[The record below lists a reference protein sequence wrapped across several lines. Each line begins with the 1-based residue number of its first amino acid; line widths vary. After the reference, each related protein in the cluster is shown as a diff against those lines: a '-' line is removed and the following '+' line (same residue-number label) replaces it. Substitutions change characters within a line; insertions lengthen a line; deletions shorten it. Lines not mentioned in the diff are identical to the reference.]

1 MHLERLIMVMDT
13 ASNRVAGSLV
23 IAALI
28 IGSSIVI
35 YSNRGPMFMDFPLIG
50 VIGFVS
56 AGILGLLLLL
66 SILRSGKF

>member
-1 MHLERLIMVMDT
+1 MEA
-13 ASNRVAGSLV
+13 ASNRIASSLV

-35 YSNRGPMFMDFPLIG
+35 HTNRGPMFMQFPLLGI
-50 VIGFVS
+50 IGFVS
-56 AGILGLLLLL
+56 AGVIGFLLLL